1 MKITAVTTQRN
12 DPDRVNV
19 SIDGEF
25 AFGLA
30 ADLAVEA
37 GLHAGLELDDAM
49 VRRLL
54 AQDETRKA
62 TGAALRLLAHRP
74 RAVGEL
80 TRRLRQK
87 GFAPE
92 AVDGAI
98 AKLREWHY
106 LDDGDFARRWVETRQ
121 LHRPRSARLLTQE
134 LRQKGV
140 DTETIDDALADADLD
155 ERADATRLAHQKAPS
170 YGGLPPEVQRRRL
183 AAFLA
188 RRGYG
193 FDVVRHAVEVAL
205 GETEVDR

>member
-1 MKITAVTTQRN
+1 MKITAVTAQCN

-30 ADLAVEA
+30 ADLALEA
-37 GLHAGLELDDAM
+37 GLYTGLGLNGAM
-49 VRRLL
+49 VTQLL
-54 AQDETRKA
+54 TQDETRKA

-92 AVDGAI
+92 AVDGTI

-134 LRQKGV
+134 LRQK
-140 DTETIDDALADADLD
+140 
-155 ERADATRLAHQKAPS
+155 
-170 YGGLPPEVQRRRL
+170 
-183 AAFLA
+183 
-188 RRGYG
+188 
-193 FDVVRHAVEVAL
+193 
-205 GETEVDR
+205 